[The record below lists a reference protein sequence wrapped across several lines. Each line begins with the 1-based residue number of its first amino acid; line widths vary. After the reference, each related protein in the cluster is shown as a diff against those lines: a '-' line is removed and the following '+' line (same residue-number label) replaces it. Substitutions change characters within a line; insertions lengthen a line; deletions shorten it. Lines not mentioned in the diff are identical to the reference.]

1 MKTVLT
7 LFLSSFIFSN
17 LYSQVVSQDSIP
29 IFISTSVFEEE
40 LEWIEDDEWINLR
53 ITEFN
58 TNEVYYD
65 TSATV
70 YLSGGFSDTVYLDSG
85 LYKCEVLDI
94 GANVNMPTILLNNGD
109 IVPWGYPDYEYY
121 LFSVTPYVDP
131 CLTMSTNDTIDIVAC
146 ESYSWNNVEYTES
159 GFYTDSLTS
168 SLGCES
174 VINLN
179 LIVNYSSTCLTTV
192 ESCNGTYEWNGQSY
206 TQSGEYI
213 FETINSAGCDSIAT
227 LVLAIDNVVDKP
239 NIVQYYSTTLKT
251 DENQFYQWY
260 RNGNLLEGE
269 TTQYLNFSVGGSYTV
284 IVKNSLDCEEE
295 SEPFIVG
302 EAPSE
307 DDDFSLSAYPNPTSG
322 MFTLEIP
329 SIIEEYTIKLYN
341 QIGELKLLINSE
353 NVYTSNPNI
362 NIGNFPNGFY
372 LIKFCYDDNV
382 LSQSIIKN

>member
-7 LFLSSFIFSN
+7 LFFSSFIFSN

-29 IFISTSVFEEE
+29 IFISTSVLEEE

-58 TNEVYYD
+58 INEVYYD

-146 ESYSWNNVEYTES
+146 ESYSWNNVEYNES

-168 SLGCES
+168 SL
-174 VINLN
+174 
-179 LIVNYSSTCLTTV
+179 
-192 ESCNGTYEWNGQSY
+192 
-206 TQSGEYI
+206 
-213 FETINSAGCDSIAT
+213 
-227 LVLAIDNVVDKP
+227 
-239 NIVQYYSTTLKT
+239 
-251 DENQFYQWY
+251 
-260 RNGNLLEGE
+260 
-269 TTQYLNFSVGGSYTV
+269 
-284 IVKNSLDCEEE
+284 
-295 SEPFIVG
+295 
-302 EAPSE
+302 
-307 DDDFSLSAYPNPTSG
+307 
-322 MFTLEIP
+322 
-329 SIIEEYTIKLYN
+329 
-341 QIGELKLLINSE
+341 
-353 NVYTSNPNI
+353 
-362 NIGNFPNGFY
+362 
-372 LIKFCYDDNV
+372 
-382 LSQSIIKN
+382 